1 MWQCKRFLMVTL
13 AAGGL
18 VLGAEAQGSP
28 DCGDENG
35 PKAACPAGSF
45 AFVLK
50 DGSGETGICEDKSRC
65 IPLDAGI
72 GPAPSFITCE
82 RQGGG
87 FQCQAWPQGEMKYD
101 WVLGEGLEAKGTR
114 KGSSNQKL
122 ACSKAG
128 GSTLMSV
135 TVTAPNGLSETVF
148 SQVSCAPRNRAPTP
162 SPENFAQR

>member
-1 MWQCKRFLMVTL
+1 MRYITVL
-13 AAGGL
+13 AAQGL
-18 VLGAEAQGSP
+18 LATFALVISGEAAAQHCPEPEKSG
-28 DCGDENG
+28 
-35 PKAACPAGSF
+35 ACPAGSF
-45 AFVLK
+45 ALK
-50 DGSGETGICEDKSRC
+50 LMDDEGLKNACDDKSHC

-101 WVLGEGLEAKGTR
+101 WVLGEGLEVKGTR
-114 KGSSNQKL
+114 KGSSNQKF

-148 SQVSCAPRNRAPTP
+148 SQVSCAPRSRGPKPA
-162 SPENFAQR
+162 PENFAQR